1 MEVVKLYEKTTE
13 LAIVLIRIVNLQSN
27 VIEEFL
33 NSYNRFSAETDINE
47 LSKQVTD
54 IIDEITEMRN
64 SAEANNGNA
73 NQP

>member
-1 MEVVKLYEKTTE
+1 MEVVKLYEKTAE
-13 LAIVLIRIVNLQSN
+13 LANVLIKIVNLQSN

-33 NSYNRFSAETDINE
+33 NSYNKFSAGTDVNE
-47 LSKQVTD
+47 LFKQVTD
-54 IIDEITEMRN
+54 IINEITEMRN

>member
-1 MEVVKLYEKTTE
+1 MEIVKLYEKTTE
-13 LAIVLIRIVNLQSN
+13 LANVLIKIVNLQSN

-33 NSYNRFSAETDINE
+33 NSYNKFSAGTDVNE
-47 LSKQVTD
+47 LFKQVTD
-54 IIDEITEMRN
+54 IINEITEMRN